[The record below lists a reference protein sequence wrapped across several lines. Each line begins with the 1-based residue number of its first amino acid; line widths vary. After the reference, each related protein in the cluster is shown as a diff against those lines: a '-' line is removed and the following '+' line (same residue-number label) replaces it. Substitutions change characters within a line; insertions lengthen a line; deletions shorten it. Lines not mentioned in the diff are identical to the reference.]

1 MYTDCGG
8 GVIEHTLLMH
18 NTEKNPGDGDRL
30 TYHNIPWSAI
40 RKSTLLSVFIADS
53 DRQLDYRWP
62 LKGWNDKTESLSS
75 TGGFI
80 TFAENVVV
88 PDDQYNNNPFEMPV
102 VGGET
107 LKLVVKNNWGQT
119 TYMRSS
125 HSNRF
130 NSYCVSTRLEQTV
143 RASRLRC
150 TDCRLWFTNSRTG
163 FKFTVEIVIH
173 W

>member
-1 MYTDCGG
+1 
-8 GVIEHTLLMH
+8 MH
-18 NTEKNPGDGDRL
+18 NTEKDPGDGDRL
-30 TYHNIPWSAI
+30 TYQNIPWSAI
-40 RKSTLLSVFIADS
+40 RKSNLLSVFIADS
-53 DRQLDYRWP
+53 NGQLDYRWP

-88 PDDQYNNNPFEMPV
+88 PDDQYNNNPFKMPV

-107 LKLVVKNNWGQT
+107 LRLMVKKNWGKT
-119 TYMRSS
+119 TYKRDS

-130 NSYCVSTRLEQTV
+130 NSHCFSTRLEQTV
-143 RASRLRC
+143 RASKWRC

-163 FKFTVEIVIH
+163 FEFIVEIVIH